1 MYTLLVAMLGLLAR
15 KHGLDDRAHE
25 TSRKILLRINR
36 DCLRQCWDDGRLP
49 PQMQPVANLFGAEF
63 PAQWLVAYW
72 MGREQHV
79 W

>member
-1 MYTLLVAMLGLLAR
+1 M
-15 KHGLDDRAHE
+15 K
-25 TSRKILLRINR
+25 
-36 DCLRQCWDDGRLP
+36 
-49 PQMQPVANLFGAEF
+49 PVANLFGAEF

>member
-1 MYTLLVAMLGLLAR
+1 MYSLLSAILGLLAR

-25 TSRKILLRINR
+25 ISRKILLRING

-49 PQMQPVANLFGAEF
+49 PQMIPVANLFGAEF
-63 PAQWLVAYW
+63 PAEWLVAYW
-72 MGREQHV
+72 MGREQRV